1 MKVSYSGKKN
11 RFFITALIAS
21 VILCVLTTTA
31 YNTGVSSFAAS
42 ALGLVLSP
50 VRNLAVN
57 THNFF
62 ESKSAYFKNVDELVS
77 ENKILKAE
85 ILSLKRQLSE
95 IAPAKEENEMLYR
108 FLEIKKERA
117 DIKYENAKIISRSVS
132 NYTSDFTID
141 KGSVHGIS
149 KDMAVVT
156 GDNSLLGI
164 IVEVGATYSR
174 AKYLTSYDLSI
185 GVKNERSGMPGILSG
200 NYELSRKNLCEICD
214 LSENAD
220 YIPGDVI
227 RTSGLGD
234 LYPAGIYI
242 GTVKE
247 LSADKLSHTMS
258 AIITPSA
265 NSFDSDLVMV
275 VTSFERSFEVEDESE
290 NDEFEE

>member
-1 MKVSYSGKKN
+1 MKISYSGKKN
-11 RFFITALIAS
+11 RFFITMLVLS
-21 VILCVLTTTA
+21 VLLCVLTTTA

-42 ALGLVLSP
+42 AFGIILSP
-50 VRNLAVN
+50 VRTLAAN
-57 THNFF
+57 THGFI
-62 ESKSAYFKNVDELVS
+62 ESKAVYFKNVDDIIA
-77 ENKILKAE
+77 ENKALKAQVS
-85 ILSLKRQLSE
+85 SLRRRLSE
-95 IAPAKEENEMLYR
+95 IEPAREENEMLYR
-108 FLEIKKERA
+108 FLEIKKERS
-117 DIKYENAKIISRSVS
+117 DIKYASAKIISRSVS

-185 GVKNERSGMPGILSG
+185 GVKNERSGIPGILSG
-200 NYELSRKNLCEICD
+200 NYELSLKRLCEICD

-220 YIPGDVI
+220 YIPGDII

-247 LSADKLSHTMS
+247 LSADKLAHTMS
-258 AIITPSA
+258 AVVSPDA
-265 NSFDSDLVMV
+265 NSFESDLVMV
-275 VTSFERSFEVEDESE
+275 ITDFDRSFEADLP
-290 NDEFEE
+290 DTEEE